1 LQPAV
6 VELDS
11 PIPVVTALRAVSRR
25 ACPILFDSSLV
36 RPPLGR
42 FSSLSAD
49 PVETF
54 STADVSPSGEIPF
67 FAIRQRL
74 QPFGMLTGPQDWPCF
89 TGGAAGFLGYE
100 FGGAFERLPS
110 PEFDELQFP
119 RMQVGIYDWALVW
132 DHVTGRQCLVSSG
145 FPETEETARLVRA
158 RARAEEVLDWL
169 RRPSAAPRQ
178 PIANETPAKPL
189 SSPQFPAEGLP
200 GLRSNFDRAGYLR
213 AVAQVIEYIRAGDI
227 FQANLSQRLMY
238 PFAGDP
244 VDLYATLRTVNP
256 APFSGYLAGDDWA
269 IASASPERFLRLDG
283 DELESRPIKGTRR
296 RWRDRPE
303 ADLFRGD
310 DLRESEKDI
319 AENVMIV
326 DLLRN
331 DLSRVC
337 RAGSI
342 RVPKLCSVETYETVQ
357 HLVSEVR
364 GRLAPGHDFWDA
376 LAATFPGGSITG
388 APKLRAME
396 IITELE
402 RVARGPYCGSLFS
415 VGFDGRAD
423 SNILIRTFA
432 IRRGWAQCSVGGGVI
447 VQSDPAAEYAE
458 TIHKAAGMLGALRG
472 YLANPTPVPGHPLL

>member
-1 LQPAV
+1 MAAAVEPLV
-6 VELDS
+6 VELET
-11 PIPVVTALRAVSRR
+11 PIPVVTALRAVAGRG
-25 ACPILFDSSLV
+25 APVLLDSALV

-49 PVETF
+49 PVELF
-54 STADVSPSGEIPF
+54 RSERVSPGAADPF
-67 FAIRQRL
+67 ATLRSRL
-74 QPFGMLTGPQDWPCF
+74 QAFGPLAETPGFPCF

-100 FGGAFERLPS
+100 FGGAFERLPV
-110 PEFDELQFP
+110 PRWDELGFP
-119 RMQVGIYDWALVW
+119 AMQIGLYDWALVW
-132 DHVTGRQCLVSSG
+132 DHVTGRQCLVSTG
-145 FPETEETARLVRA
+145 YPERDEAARLA
-158 RARAEEVLDWL
+158 RARTRAAEVLSWL
-169 RRPSAAPRQ
+169 KEGETAGARSLRIEGDAAPLQ
-178 PIANETPAKPL
+178 
-189 SSPQFPAEGLP
+189 SPQHPADGLP
-200 GLRSNFDRAGYLR
+200 GLCSNFDRPGYLR
-213 AVAQVIEYIRAGDI
+213 AVGEVIEYIRAGDI
-227 FQANLSQRLMY
+227 FQANLSQRLLY
-238 PFAGDP
+238 PFCGDP
-244 VDLYATLRTVNP
+244 IDLYAALRTVNP

-283 DELESRPIKGTRR
+283 GELETRPIKGTRR

-310 DLRESEKDI
+310 DLRESAKDL

-337 RAGSI
+337 RAGSL
-342 RVPKLCSVETYETVQ
+342 RVPRLCSVETYETVQ

-364 GRLAPGHDFWDA
+364 GELAVGRDFWDT

-388 APKLRAME
+388 APKVRAME
-396 IITELE
+396 IITQLE

-458 TIHKAAGMLGALRG
+458 TIHKAAGMLNALRA
-472 YLANPTPVPGHPLL
+472 YLAGSF